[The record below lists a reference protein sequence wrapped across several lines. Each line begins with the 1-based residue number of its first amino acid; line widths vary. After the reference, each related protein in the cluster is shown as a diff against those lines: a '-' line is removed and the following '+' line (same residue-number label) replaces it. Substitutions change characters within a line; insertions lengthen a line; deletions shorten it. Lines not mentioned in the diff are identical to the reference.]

1 MTSTSA
7 ASLTDT
13 RRHPIAAYR
22 AVRRLMQNREDTR
35 QVFLLIDALRG
46 KTTLRQLAKFRATEF
61 GRKALADRRR
71 LFDRLEDWDTLKA
84 LPAGT
89 LGRAYYEFMA
99 SENLSAAGLAKI
111 STIPQSEDEQIWFRE
126 RGREMHD
133 LLHIVTGYG
142 RDPLGEASL
151 VAFSYA
157 QTGQL
162 GFAVISLFAARRIS
176 QARPGQPIRRTI
188 FEGYRRGRRAKWLWG
203 ADWET
208 LLSRPVEEIR
218 QQYAVPPADC
228 YPKVVATL
236 RQDDLLTSPQ
246 PATATPA

>member
-1 MTSTSA
+1 MTEI
-7 ASLTDT
+7 TDT

-22 AVRRLMQNREDTR
+22 AIRKLMRDREDTR

-46 KTTLRQLAKFRATEF
+46 KTTLRQLARFRATEF
-61 GRKALADRRR
+61 GRAALADRPR

-99 SENLSAAGLAKI
+99 SENLSAEGLAKA
-111 STIPQSEDEQIWFRE
+111 STIPQSSDDIIWFRE
-126 RGREMHD
+126 RNREMHD

-142 RDPLGEASL
+142 RDPLGEGCL

-162 GFAVISLFAARRIS
+162 GFAAIALFVARRIS
-176 QARPGQPIRRTI
+176 QARPGQPIRRAI
-188 FEGYRRGRRAKWLWG
+188 FEGYRRGRNAKWLVG

-218 QQYAVPPADC
+218 QQFAVMPARY
-228 YPKVVATL
+228 YPKIIAEL
-236 RQDDLLTSPQ
+236 RESGAAMASSQ
-246 PATATPA
+246 PATAMPA